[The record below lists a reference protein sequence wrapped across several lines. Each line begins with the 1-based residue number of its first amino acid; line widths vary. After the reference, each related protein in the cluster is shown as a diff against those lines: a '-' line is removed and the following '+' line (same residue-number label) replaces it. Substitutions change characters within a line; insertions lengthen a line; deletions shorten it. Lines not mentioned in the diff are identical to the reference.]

1 MTRLFLLRHAQA
13 GPNDPNPQADAAR
26 PLTPKGRKQATK
38 AAKKLA
44 GKGIEAIFCG
54 PEPRCQQTAAALS
67 LATGVRYT
75 TAQAL
80 ADGEMDADGL
90 ADLLPEDGVVA
101 VVAHGPEI
109 GPTVAE
115 ITGAAFDGLKKGGV
129 VELACEN
136 DGGLTG
142 TVTNVRRGA

>member
-1 MTRLFLLRHAQA
+1 MLTIHLLRHASA
-13 GPNDPNPQADAAR
+13 GPNDPNPQADTAR
-26 PLTPKGRKQATK
+26 LLTPKGQKQATK

-44 GKGIEAIFCG
+44 GKGIEAIWCG

-90 ADLLPEDGVVA
+90 ADLLPEDGTVA
-101 VVAHGPEI
+101 VIAHGPEI
-109 GPTVAE
+109 GPTVEE
-115 ITGAAFDGLKKGGV
+115 ITGAAFDGLKKGGCC
-129 VELACEN
+129 ELACEN
-136 DGGLTG
+136 DGKLTG
-142 TVTNVRRGA
+142 QVTDVRRGQ